1 MYLSNASF
9 SLLNNSILQKHP
21 LFSANSGL
29 STPAGKPQT
38 ALQNISEQIVSKQR
52 GDERLE
58 ELAKAA
64 QIRKDTF
71 VKTDKATPL
80 EEAQTELL
88 EVCLTIVRLHLTT
101 AEGREQEISDFKEQL
116 QEWDQTIQGYQD
128 ILDGKSSVPEGQTM
142 QSVLQSYE
150 KAQKGREQFLQD
162 GITHING
169 YQYGESFSNER
180 VDYNLKAILGENKFA
195 EKDPSAWLIDPTA
208 SDIYAEI
215 DRVFSEV
222 HGVEEEFRQGVED
235 IYSLLKERGYG
246 EKYKI
251 YLRSWFDPQS
261 SYFDKTKEMDIQ
273 KLIIE
278 RLMKEPLIKL

>member
-1 MYLSNASF
+1 MYLSNTTFAF
-9 SLLNNSILQKHP
+9 LNTNNSIFQNHNL
-21 LFSANSGL
+21 SAVNSGIFAP
-29 STPAGKPQT
+29 TEKPQT
-38 ALQNISEQIVSKQR
+38 ALQKLSNQIATKQANS
-52 GDERLE
+52 ERLE
-58 ELAKAA
+58 DLAQSA

-71 VKTDKATPL
+71 VKTNEAAPL
-80 EEAQTELL
+80 EERLTGVLELYL
-88 EVCLTIVRLHLTT
+88 GIARLYLTV

-128 ILDGKSSVPEGQTM
+128 ILDGKAALPEEHTM
-142 QSVLQSYE
+142 QSILWSYQI
-150 KAQKGREQFLQD
+150 AQRDREQLLQD
-162 GITHING
+162 GIAHING
-169 YQYGESFSNER
+169 YQYGESFSNESA
-180 VDYNLKAILGENKFA
+180 DYNLKAILGENKFA

-222 HGVEEEFRQGVED
+222 HGVVEEFRQGVED

-251 YLRSWFDPQS
+251 YLKPWVDPQN
-261 SYFDKTKEMDIQ
+261 SYFDRTEEINM
-273 KLIIE
+273 IE

>member
-52 GDERLE
+52 EDERLE

-64 QIRKDTF
+64 QIRKDTY
-71 VKTDKATPL
+71 VKTNEVAPL
-80 EEAQTELL
+80 EERLTGVL
-88 EVCLTIVRLHLTT
+88 EFYLGIARLYLTV

-128 ILDGKSSVPEGQTM
+128 ILDGKAALPEKHTM
-142 QSVLQSYE
+142 QSILWSYQI
-150 KAQKGREQFLQD
+150 AQRDREQLLQD
-162 GITHING
+162 GIAHING
-169 YQYGESFSNER
+169 YQYGEFFSNEST
-180 VDYNLKAILGENKFA
+180 DYNLKAILGENKFA

-222 HGVEEEFRQGVED
+222 HGMVEEFRQGVKD
-235 IYSLLKERGYG
+235 IYSILKERGYE
-246 EKYKI
+246 EKYKG
-251 YLRSWFDPQS
+251 YLEPWVDPQN
-261 SYFDKTKEMDIQ
+261 SYFDRTEEMNM
-273 KLIIE
+273 IE